1 MKNARQNTIIEL
13 ILANDIETQNQLI
26 EALAAA
32 GINSTQATVS
42 RDIKELHIIKELSPE
57 GKYRYAPAHKKELQ
71 NHSTR
76 LKAIFRQSVT
86 SCVCAQNMI
95 IIKTLPGLASA
106 ACSAIDG
113 MNIDS
118 IAGTLAGDDT
128 AFLCMF
134 TNEDAKTFCEE
145 IKSMM

>member
-57 GKYRYAPAHKKELQ
+57 GKYRYAPVHKKELQ

-76 LKAIFRQSVT
+76 LKAIFRESVT

-113 MNIDS
+113 MNIES

>member
-76 LKAIFRQSVT
+76 LKAIFRESVT

>member
-26 EALAAA
+26 EALAAE

-76 LKAIFRQSVT
+76 LKAIFRESVT

>member
-1 MKNARQNTIIEL
+1 MKNVRQSTIIEL

-26 EALAAA
+26 EALAEA

-57 GKYRYAPAHKKELQ
+57 GKYRYAPAHKKEMQ
-71 NHSTR
+71 NHSAR
-76 LKAIFRQSVT
+76 LRAIFRESVT
-86 SCVCAQNMI
+86 SCVCAQNI
-95 IIKTLPGLASA
+95 IVIKTLPGLASA

-113 MNIDS
+113 MHIDS

-134 TNEDAKTFCEE
+134 TNEDAKAFCEE

>member
-1 MKNARQNTIIEL
+1 
-13 ILANDIETQNQLI
+13 
-26 EALAAA
+26 
-32 GINSTQATVS
+32 
-42 RDIKELHIIKELSPE
+42 
-57 GKYRYAPAHKKELQ
+57 
-71 NHSTR
+71 
-76 LKAIFRQSVT
+76 
-86 SCVCAQNMI
+86 MI

>member
-1 MKNARQNTIIEL
+1 MKNARENTIIEL

-76 LKAIFRQSVT
+76 LKAIFRESVT